1 MLITKVILISITKK
15 RVLFETHFLNGNN
28 SQKSFYVLLCIITE
42 QYLNKLTKIKTISK
56 KLYFEKELH
65 NNRENL
71 KKTWDIIETLLPS
84 KSKSRN
90 NAQNLHDIA
99 SDNQAKQAEQF
110 NEFFCTIGEK
120 SSNIFLL
127 SKQIVFR
134 RALQNELL
142 NLCILN
148 LRILLK
154 LLISFP
160 LSI

>member
-1 MLITKVILISITKK
+1 MLITKAILISITKK

-28 SQKSFYVLLCIITE
+28 SQKSFYKK
-42 QYLNKLTKIKTISK
+42 YLNKLTKIKTISK

-71 KKTWDIIETLLPS
+71 KNTWDIIKTLLPS

-120 SSNIFLL
+120 SSNTFLL